1 MPVSICEYTQ
11 AFLGME
17 SLGCRLCVFPTLE
30 DTAEQ
35 FPKLRHQFTLS
46 PKASLP
52 FLALVRTLGFVSP
65 FNFSHSG
72 DHCGFKFAF
81 P

>member
-1 MPVSICEYTQ
+1 MPVFFCEYIQ

-17 SLGCRLCVFPTLE
+17 SLGCGLCVFPTLE
-30 DTAEQ
+30 DAAEL
-35 FPKLRHQFTLS
+35 FSKLQHQFTLS

-52 FLALVRTLGFVSP
+52 FLALVRTPGFVRP

-72 DHCGFKFAF
+72 DHCGLNVAF